1 MLVHRAKRPRYQIQ
15 APLTSLIDI
24 VFMLLIYF
32 LLTTNFMVD
41 EGIQIKL
48 PRARSAKPQ
57 TQQEIM
63 VYVDQAGRT
72 YIGDDPVPWSALFAK
87 LKALIGDQA
96 DQLVVIK
103 ADRAVILNKAV
114 KAMDLA
120 KAAGAGRL
128 CLATEKDLCIIRLSS
143 TPQAPSSTAVL

>member
-1 MLVHRAKRPRYQIQ
+1 MSLHPRKKKRYEIQ

-41 EGIQIKL
+41 EGIKIKL
-48 PRARSAKPQ
+48 PQAKAAAPQ
-57 TQQEIM
+57 TQQEITI
-63 VYVDQAGRT
+63 YVDRDGRAFLMNKEIPLNILFSELKKM
-72 YIGDDPVPWSALFAK
+72 IGGQKDR
-87 LKALIGDQA
+87 
-96 DQLVVIK
+96 LVVIK

-114 KAMDLA
+114 KVMDLA

-128 CLATEKDLCIIRLSS
+128 CLATEKDF
-143 TPQAPSSTAVL
+143 